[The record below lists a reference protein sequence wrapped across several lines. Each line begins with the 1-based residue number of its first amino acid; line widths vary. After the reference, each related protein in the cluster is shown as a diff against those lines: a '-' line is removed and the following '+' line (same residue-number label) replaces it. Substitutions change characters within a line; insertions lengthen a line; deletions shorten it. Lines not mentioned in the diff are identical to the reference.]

1 MKHNKIVYL
10 GAGGSPNSHVLPAI
24 SIPTGKRKV
33 VLLKTAQEGRIERV
47 YVKQLTGTAKDFTV
61 RIVES
66 ILPYGDESTNAAY
79 NAATG
84 CDPEHFDVVGAL
96 AATAGNAASFRDATG
111 AGGYPF
117 LQQDSS
123 TQTNRE
129 RKLYL
134 IIIPANSSDVT
145 TWEATVL
152 YNTQQR

>member
-10 GAGGSPNSHVLPAI
+10 GAGGDPNGHVLPAI

-33 VLLKTAQEGRIERV
+33 VLLKTAPEGRVERV
-47 YVKQLTGTAKDFTV
+47 YVKQLTGTSRGFTV

-66 ILPYGDESTNAAY
+66 ILPYGDEDTNADY

-84 CDPEHFDVVGAL
+84 CDPEHFDVVGVQTV
-96 AATAGNAASFRDATG
+96 TAGNPVNWRDSTG
-111 AGGYPF
+111 AGGLPF
-117 LQQDSS
+117 VNQDSE

-134 IIIPANSSDVT
+134 VIIPDNSVDTT
-145 TWEATVL
+145 TWEATIL
-152 YNTQQR
+152 FNTQQT